1 MWLKMNER
9 KLHSII
15 KEELTNSQVESMINS
30 KLSSALKSTDFKKAV
45 KELSADVVS
54 EVFKI
59 LWQRNNMW
67 MDSAKRV

>member
-1 MWLKMNER
+1 MNER

-30 KLSSALKSTDFKKAV
+30 KLRSALKSTDFKKAV